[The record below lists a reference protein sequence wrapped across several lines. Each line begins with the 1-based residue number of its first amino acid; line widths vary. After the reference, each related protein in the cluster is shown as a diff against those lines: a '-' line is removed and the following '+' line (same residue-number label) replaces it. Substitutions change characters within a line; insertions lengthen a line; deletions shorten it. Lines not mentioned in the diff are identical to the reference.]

1 MQYCSSMHTDI
12 LAELDLI
19 EARVAAAGLS
29 MNTFLRQA
37 RLSRST
43 WWRWRDG
50 QIVPGMR
57 AWNRVREAANR
68 LPWSGPSNGNT
79 KQRAAS

>member
-1 MQYCSSMHTDI
+1 MHTDI
-12 LAELDLI
+12 IAELDLI

-29 MNTFLRQA
+29 MNAFLRQA
-37 RLSRST
+37 RVSRST

-57 AWNRVREAANR
+57 AWNRVREAVNR
-68 LPWSGPSNGNT
+68 LPWSGNA